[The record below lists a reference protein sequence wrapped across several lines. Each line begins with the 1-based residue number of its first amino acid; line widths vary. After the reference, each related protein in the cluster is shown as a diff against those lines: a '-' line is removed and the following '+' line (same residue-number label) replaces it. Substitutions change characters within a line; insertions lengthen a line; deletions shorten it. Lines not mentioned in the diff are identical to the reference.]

1 MIKVTSAAKVLKCEE
16 KKWEERTYYRIT
28 LLDNDGDVY
37 VVSGSKP
44 VAKGSNV
51 DIGIR
56 PGTGKKA
63 FQMVAGVYYGD

>member
-1 MIKVTSAAKVLKCEE
+1 MIKVTSAAKVIKCEE

-28 LLDNDGDVY
+28 LLDNDGDIY

-44 VAKGSNV
+44 VAKGANIDV
-51 DIGIR
+51 AIR
-56 PGTGKKA
+56 PGLGKRA